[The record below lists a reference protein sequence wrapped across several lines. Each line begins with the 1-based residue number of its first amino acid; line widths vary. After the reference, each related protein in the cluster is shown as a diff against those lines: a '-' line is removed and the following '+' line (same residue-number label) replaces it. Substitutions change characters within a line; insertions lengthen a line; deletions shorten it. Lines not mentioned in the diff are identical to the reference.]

1 MWVLV
6 ASMAAQVSPRESLDL
21 SSGDGQLRIHH
32 HPFYLVEKQRR
43 KKRKVCESSLN
54 FTLNPVSSSILI
66 LQQSSA
72 TPQLGS

>member
-21 SSGDGQLRIHH
+21 SSGDGQPWIH
-32 HPFYLVEKQRR
+32 HPFYLAEKQRT

-66 LQQSSA
+66 LQQSSP